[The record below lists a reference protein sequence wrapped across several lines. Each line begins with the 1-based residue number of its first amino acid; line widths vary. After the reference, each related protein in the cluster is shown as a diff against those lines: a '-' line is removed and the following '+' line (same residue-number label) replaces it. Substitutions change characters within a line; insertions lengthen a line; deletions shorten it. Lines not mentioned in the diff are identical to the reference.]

1 MLESIF
7 DFQEKRNNTKMA
19 NLNMTEHTFVEV
31 IEIKKEEESTV
42 DLNDPLNFNND
53 FRIKEEKEVDEFNE
67 MYKEEPGTSNNSEVH
82 KCSTC
87 NISFPN
93 TKLLSGHY
101 RTPEHKGNKQFQCI
115 ICNTIFNRRGNLE
128 FHVSSV
134 HEGKKPF
141 QCSICDAGFR
151 QKLDWKR
158 HIEAV
163 HEKKRPFVCSYCQK
177 TFYLKH
183 HMNKHI
189 DAVHEAKKPFRCG
202 ICKEICESKVV

>member
-1 MLESIF
+1 MIEFIF
-7 DFQEKRNNTKMA
+7 DFQEKRKNTKMA
-19 NLNMTEHTFVEV
+19 KLNIAEHTFVEV
-31 IEIKKEEESTV
+31 IEIKKEEESEV

-67 MYKEEPGTSNNSEVH
+67 MYNEEPGTSNNSEVH

-101 RTPEHKGNKQFQCI
+101 RTPEHKGNKQFQCV

>member
-1 MLESIF
+1 MAKL
-7 DFQEKRNNTKMA
+7 NT
-19 NLNMTEHTFVEV
+19 TEHTFVEV

-42 DLNDPLNFNND
+42 DLNDPLNVND
-53 FRIKEEKEVDEFNE
+53 SRIKEEKEVDEFSKSVTATN
-67 MYKEEPGTSNNSEVH
+67 YEEFRCTSNNSEAH

-151 QKLDWKR
+151 QKQDWKR

>member
-1 MLESIF
+1 
-7 DFQEKRNNTKMA
+7 MA
-19 NLNMTEHTFVEV
+19 KLNIKEHTFVEV

-53 FRIKEEKEVDEFNE
+53 FRIKEEKEVDEFSKSVTATN
-67 MYKEEPGTSNNSEVH
+67 YEEFRCTSNNSEAH